1 MQSRLDRKLQKD
13 ILELLAANYPR
24 KVTVIK
30 ESTDERHRQNMAAN
44 LSYLEEHGLIE
55 AGLVYFPDG
64 TRCSTG
70 CRITAHG
77 LDFMLQDGG
86 LAAILGT
93 TTRPLSSRR
102 IATSAPQNM
111 IVLPRFALPPR
122 SARLRAALRCWPR

>member
-24 KVTVIK
+24 KVTVLQ
-30 ESTDERHRQNMAAN
+30 EHTDETHQQNMAAN

-70 CRITAHG
+70 CKITAHG

-86 LAAILGT
+86 LSAILGKHVP
-93 TTRPLSSRR
+93 PLRSRR
-102 IATSAPQNM
+102 LSRSAPKN
-111 IVLPRFALPPR
+111 IPALPRFSPPPR
-122 SARLRAALRCWPR
+122 SVRLRAALRRRPA